1 MKKLYAILFALAL
14 GAAITPQTC
23 AQISAEQ
30 AVWTL
35 NDNNRSDNNSREQA
49 IEVSSKEGNI
59 YVRTP
64 RKIQV
69 TIYTILGQVVTDRT
83 LNPGLSEIK
92 IGTRGIYLVKIE
104 GRTQKVAL

>member
-1 MKKLYAILFALAL
+1 MKKLYAILFIVVL
-14 GAAITPQTC
+14 GVAIAPQAF
-23 AQISAEQ
+23 AQMPAEQ

-35 NDNNRSDNNSREQA
+35 NGNNSNDNNSREQE

>member
-1 MKKLYAILFALAL
+1 M
-14 GAAITPQTC
+14 C
-23 AQISAEQ
+23 AP
-30 AVWTL
+30 
-35 NDNNRSDNNSREQA
+35 
-49 IEVSSKEGNI
+49 
-59 YVRTP
+59 P

>member
-1 MKKLYAILFALAL
+1 MKPLYAILLALAL
-14 GAAITPQTC
+14 GGAIAPQTF
-23 AQISAEQ
+23 AQTPAGQ
-30 AVWTL
+30 TVWSL
-35 NDNNRSDNNSREQA
+35 DDNNRNDNNAREQE

-59 YVRTP
+59 YIRTP